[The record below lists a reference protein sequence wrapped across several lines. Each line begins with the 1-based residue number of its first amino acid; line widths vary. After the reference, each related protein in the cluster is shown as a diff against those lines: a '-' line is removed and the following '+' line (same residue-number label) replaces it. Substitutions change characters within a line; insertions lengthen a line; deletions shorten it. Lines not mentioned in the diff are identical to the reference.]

1 MPRGGVSLCPGK
13 EVKLDT
19 SKKTMWIVKVAM
31 LSAVASL
38 LMFLEMQI
46 PFMPPFLK
54 LDFSDIPAL
63 LAGFSLGPLA
73 GVAVLFIK
81 NAVHAMASWS
91 FLVGELANFIIGVSF
106 VLPAALIYRHKKNK
120 KSAVIGMAAGGI
132 TMTLIAGFLNA
143 FVLIPLYATVLKFPV
158 EAIIDMSNK
167 VNPLIKDLKTLI
179 FIGITPFNL
188 LKAFLNTLVA
198 AFIYKPLSPL
208 LHKDFNKSIN
218 KPLDE

>member
-1 MPRGGVSLCPGK
+1 M
-13 EVKLDT
+13 DT

-38 LMFLEMQI
+38 LMFLEIQI

-208 LHKDFNKSIN
+208 LHKNFSKSIT